1 MLKKVFFV
9 ILLMVAVLF
18 LVGCNDVEVQDDSV
32 VNAVDN
38 VDIVDS
44 VDNVEDTD
52 TKEMSEEEME
62 KVAVEKQQQLE
73 EELKDVAACDDWK
86 CEDLVDVLTGETFQ
100 VKDYEGKPI
109 LVESFAVWCPTCL
122 KQQLKMKE
130 LLESDGDAIV
140 HISFDTDP
148 NEDAELVKSH
158 AEKNELNWIFTVSP
172 VEVTK
177 KLIDEFGIGVV
188 NAPSAPV
195 ILVCEDQSTRLLERG
210 VKSAQELKD
219 EIAKGC

>member
-1 MLKKVFFV
+1 MSKKVIFAILIIV
-9 ILLMVAVLF
+9 IALF
-18 LVGCNDVEVQDDSV
+18 LIGCTDTEVIEDS
-32 VNAVDN
+32 AVDT
-38 VDIVDS
+38 VDDDVD
-44 VDNVEDTD
+44 DAD
-52 TKEMSEEEME
+52 TKEMTEEEMD
-62 KVAVEKQQQLE
+62 KVAMEKQQQLE
-73 EELKDVAACDDWK
+73 EELKDVSACDDWK

-130 LLESDGDAIV
+130 LLKSDGDSIV

-148 NEDAELVKSH
+148 NEDAELVRNH
-158 AEKNELNWIFTVSP
+158 AEKNDLNWRFTVSP
-172 VEVTK
+172 KYVTK

-195 ILVCEDQSTRLLERG
+195 ILVCEDQSSRLLERG
-210 VKSAQELKD
+210 VKSADELKE
-219 EIAKGC
+219 EIVKGC